1 MNRLAVGC
9 TVFLGCTL
17 SQLRLA
23 TVRADQ
29 IPSPPRTTTLE
40 VTVDTSKAPDLA
52 EWGAR
57 ARRLVEEWHPKI
69 CEMLASE
76 GFRPPTKVKLLFR
89 NDLDHPA
96 HTSGVRVKVITIS
109 ARWIREHPDDYG
121 MVIHELTHV
130 VQSYP
135 RYEAG
140 WLVEGIADYV
150 RYIKFERKTRAPR
163 IDPAT
168 ASYRNGYKTAAY
180 FLRWIEK
187 AYEKELVSKLNR
199 ELRTSSYTD
208 ALFERYTGKTLDR
221 LWSEYVVTVAKK
233 GTTK

>member
-1 MNRLAVGC
+1 MNRLAVC
-9 TVFLGCTL
+9 CTL
-17 SQLRLA
+17 ILGLA
-23 TVRADQ
+23 TAGETSA
-29 IPSPPRTTTLE
+29 PSRGNALE
-40 VTVDTSKAPDLA
+40 VAVDTSKAPDLA
-52 EWGAR
+52 DWAAQAR
-57 ARRLVEEWHPKI
+57 HLVEEWYPKM
-69 CEMLASE
+69 CDMLASD
-76 GFRPPTKVKLLFR
+76 GFRPPTKIRLFFR

-135 RYEAG
+135 RYDAG
-140 WLVEGIADYV
+140 WLVEGIADYI

-187 AYEKELVSKLNR
+187 TYDKELIFKLNR
-199 ELRTSSYTD
+199 ELRTSTYTD
-208 ALFERYTGKTLDR
+208 ALFERYTGKSLDR
-221 LWSEYVVTVAKK
+221 LWSEYLVTVAKK
-233 GTTK
+233 NTSK